1 MKTLLKSA
9 MLFFALVLTNSLTFA
24 AAKVP
29 EVYISEAPVSDLSGS
44 ELLNTTWFWLLVI
57 VCVVV
62 FVSALIATKDQE
74 EATHFPE
81 HAI

>member
-29 EVYISEAPVSDLSGS
+29 EVYISESPVSDLSGA
-44 ELLNTTWFWLLVI
+44 ELLNTAWFWILII

-62 FVSALIATKDQE
+62 FISALIATKDE
-74 EATHFPE
+74 EHPTHFPE
-81 HAI
+81 HSI